1 VDLDSTRPPPRL
13 SQRLD
18 DPRDIADVVEVVEAD
33 PEPVAQERRADV
45 ELSQARSHGSG
56 IADLGHGDVALAAA
70 GHHDST
76 GLGRPVVELRLPG
89 GRFDIG
95 PRGASLGRQ
104 LRSRSEPPPE
114 LFAVL
119 TRLHAK
125 TRETSYISGWR
136 NGAITL
142 LQFIPGEQALSVR
155 GLDVGYTGDLHA
167 RASCKSVLAHL
178 PTDQVEVMFRGVRL
192 RRLTTRTVCDTEQLM
207 EELQNIRRQGYALDL
222 EEFSEGICCVS
233 APFLDADGTPAGS
246 FTVALPVA
254 RFQRSQRDMVA
265 AVREAGAIATNL
277 LRTGMSGPEIPTSPT
292 R

>member
-1 VDLDSTRPPPRL
+1 MTEPSEVD
-13 SQRLD
+13 
-18 DPRDIADVVEVVEAD
+18 
-33 PEPVAQERRADV
+33 
-45 ELSQARSHGSG
+45 
-56 IADLGHGDVALAAA
+56 GDV
-70 GHHDST
+70 T
-76 GLGRPVVELRLPG
+76 GSDEENVLTTLVRGLELLQAVAESDGQATAKSLSRRHNLTPGRCYHLLRTLRIHGYVVRLPG

-192 RRLTTRTVCDTEQLM
+192 RRLTTRTVCDTEKLM
-207 EELQNIRRQGYALDL
+207 AELQNIRRQGYALDL

-246 FTVALPVA
+246 FTVALPAA